1 MTITSIEQAKKNV
14 DRVNIFLDGEFWV
27 GLDKNEL
34 LELKLHKNK
43 TIDEKEKREIE
54 DKSTKGK
61 IKARVLNY
69 IFIRPH
75 SKREISDHFKVKK
88 DIQKEVLDDILNK
101 LEEQNI
107 ISDLEF
113 AKWYIEGRLASGKH
127 GANKIRAELM
137 KKGVNN
143 KFIEIAMFEKTS
155 SEEFGDKLDG
165 QIRTYI
171 GKLSKS
177 IKAKD
182 EREFK
187 NKLIQRLMS
196 RGFKFD
202 DIKKALKVEED

>member
-1 MTITSIEQAKKNV
+1 MQITSIEQAKKNL

-34 LELKLHKNK
+34 LELGLHKNK
-43 TIDEKEKREIE
+43 TIDVKEKKEIE

-61 IKARVLNY
+61 IKARILNY

-75 SKREISDHFKVKK
+75 SKREILDHFKIKP
-88 DIQKEVLDDILNK
+88 DIQLEVLQDIINK

-113 AKWYIEGRLASGKH
+113 ARWYIEGRLASGKH

-155 SEEFGDKLDG
+155 SEEFEDKLDS
-165 QIRTYI
+165 QIKSMI
-171 GKLSKS
+171 EKVSKS
-177 IKAKD
+177 IKAKNETD
-182 EREFK
+182 FK
-187 NKLIQRLMS
+187 NKLIQRLMG

>member
-1 MTITSIEQAKKNV
+1 MVITQIEQAKKNI
-14 DRVNIFLDGEFWV
+14 DRVNVFLDGEFWV

-34 LELKLHKNK
+34 IELKLHKDL
-43 TIDEKEKREIE
+43 TISEEEKKAVE

-61 IKARVLNY
+61 IKNRVLNY

-75 SKREISDHFKVKK
+75 SKREIIDHFKIKS
-88 DIQKEVLDDILNK
+88 DIQKEVLVDIVEK
-101 LEEQNI
+101 LEEQKI

-155 SEEFGDKLDG
+155 SEEFEDKLDG
-165 QIRTYI
+165 QIKTMI
-171 GKLSKS
+171 EKVSKS
-177 IKAKD
+177 IKAKNESD
-182 EREFK
+182 FR
-187 NKLIQRLMS
+187 NKLIQRLMG

-202 DIKKALKVEED
+202 DIKKALKVEE

>member
-1 MTITSIEQAKKNV
+1 MTITSIEQAKKNI

-34 LELKLHKNK
+34 IELKLHKDL
-43 TIDEKEKREIE
+43 TISEEEKKAIE

-61 IKARVLNY
+61 VKNRVLNY

-75 SKREISDHFKVKK
+75 SKREIIDHFKVKP
-88 DIQKEVLDDILNK
+88 DIQKEVLVDIVEK
-101 LEEQNI
+101 LEGQNI

-143 KFIEIAMFEKTS
+143 KFIEIAMHEKTS
-155 SEEFGDKLDG
+155 SEEFEDKLDG

-171 GKLSKS
+171 EKLSKS
-177 IKAKD
+177 IKSKD
-182 EREFK
+182 ERDFK

-202 DIKKALKVEED
+202 DIKKALKVEEE